1 MKHGRRDANQ
11 QEIVE
16 ALRKIGA
23 TVIDLA
29 DVGKDC
35 PDILAGYQDKN
46 FLIEIKIPTGKLTP
60 GQAEFLIYWRGQV
73 GIAKSIQDAFRII
86 GFIQNEN

>member
-35 PDILAGYQDKN
+35 PDILVGYMDKN
-46 FLIEIKIPTGKLTP
+46 YLIEIKTP
-60 GQAEFLIYWRGQV
+60 NGNLASGQKDFWVHWRGQTAV
-73 GIAKSIQDAFRII
+73 ARSIKDAFNII
-86 GFIQNEN
+86 GFPLGEK